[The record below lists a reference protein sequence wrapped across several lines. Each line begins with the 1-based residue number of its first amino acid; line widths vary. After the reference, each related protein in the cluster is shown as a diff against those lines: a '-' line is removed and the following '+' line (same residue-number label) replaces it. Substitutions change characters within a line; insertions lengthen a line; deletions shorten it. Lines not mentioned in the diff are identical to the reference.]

1 MLRFKILASVV
12 PLTAARAGP
21 FPSGHPCIG
30 RAVETVEI
38 RSAPWHADL
47 HVSFT
52 DDFRLATFRVAIPD
66 NAATADF
73 AVLDDIDAPEGSAC
87 EAIPATRSIVGSS
100 HRSTSSSVSYLSHGA
115 GPADYRIF
123 GAQGRGPDRGCPW
136 RAYAPC
142 RIALQRSVSA
152 SLTMFSSRRG
162 QPRGFKHFARSP
174 PHRRQSKCAVA
185 MAN

>member
-1 MLRFKILASVV
+1 
-12 PLTAARAGP
+12 
-21 FPSGHPCIG
+21 
-30 RAVETVEI
+30 VEI

-73 AVLDDIDAPEGSAC
+73 AVVDDIDAPEGSAC

-123 GAQGRGPDRGCPW
+123 ARSKRFSARKAAALIEGAHGERTRL
-136 RAYAPC
+136 A
-142 RIALQRSVSA
+142 A
-152 SLTMFSSRRG
+152 SL
-162 QPRGFKHFARSP
+162 
-174 PHRRQSKCAVA
+174 
-185 MAN
+185 